1 MKAANTA
8 VLTRGGSQR
17 VARGLSA
24 AAQHWASKR
33 SAHSEAGNAT
43 VRAIAVATALVMI
56 AAVAALA
63 LGVLAAK
70 TRAQAALDL
79 ATLAGASALI
89 DSVGATYGTDPC
101 AVVSQVCASNGI
113 ALTSCVADGL
123 DVVTAARVRV
133 SSYDV
138 HVRSRAGPKN
148 PQVISQVQFDH

>member
-8 VLTRGGSQR
+8 ALTRDDSQR
-17 VARGLSA
+17 VARGLPA
-24 AAQHWASKR
+24 AVQQRASKR
-33 SAHSEAGNAT
+33 RAHSEAGNAT
-43 VRAIAVATALVMI
+43 VRAIAVAIALVMI
-56 AAVAALA
+56 AATAALA

-89 DSVGATYGTDPC
+89 NSIGATYGADPC
-101 AVVSQVCASNGI
+101 VVVSEVSASNSI
-113 ALTSCVADGL
+113 VLTSCTVVNL
-123 DVVTAARVRV
+123 DVITAASVRV

-148 PQVISQVQFDH
+148 PQVLSQVQFDH

>member
-1 MKAANTA
+1 MKVWNAVALTQDAN
-8 VLTRGGSQR
+8 RC
-17 VARGLSA
+17 VARGLPA
-24 AAQHWASKR
+24 AVQQRASKR
-33 SAHSEAGNAT
+33 RAHSEAGNAT
-43 VRAIAVATALVMI
+43 VRAIAVAIALVMI
-56 AAVAALA
+56 AATAALA

-89 DSVGATYGTDPC
+89 NSIGATYGADPC
-101 AVVSQVCASNGI
+101 AVVSEVCASNGI

-148 PQVISQVQFDH
+148 PQVISQVQFDR

>member
-1 MKAANTA
+1 MKVWNAVALPRDAN
-8 VLTRGGSQR
+8 RC
-17 VARGLSA
+17 VARGHLA
-24 AAQHWASKR
+24 TAQHRTHGSHT
-33 SAHSEAGNAT
+33 HSEAGNAT
-43 VRAIAVATALVMI
+43 VRAIAVAIALVMI
-56 AAVAALA
+56 AAMATLA

-70 TRAQAALDL
+70 TRAQVALDL

-89 DSVGATYGTDPC
+89 NSIGATYGADPC
-101 AVVSQVCASNGI
+101 AVVSEVCASNGI

-148 PQVISQVQFDH
+148 PQVISQVQFDR